1 MSRKKAVAG
10 GIGVLS
16 AMLVAGTVSA
26 PAAGATE
33 KTGAEANS
41 AYAISAS
48 GLLKIDPTP
57 KVDDSKG
64 FSQQSL
70 AELKLPA
77 SLVELKLLNARA
89 GANRARASVADV
101 SIGLGLGKPLLS
113 ATAIEARCGDGKA
126 TSSLAKAKIGD
137 IKLDVAAPPNTDV
150 KVPGLASVVL
160 NKQTTHKDGS
170 ITVTAI
176 SISIDGIQK
185 LDLASATCVDD
196 DGDGS
201 GPQAPEPTT
210 SKPTAPPA
218 SKPSTPT
225 SPSNNGG
232 AGDDGSNNDGASPAG
247 DKALPNGKAPR
258 PTPVKAHLDVTG

>member
-1 MSRKKAVAG
+1 MTITKAVAG

-16 AMLVAGTVSA
+16 AMFVAGTVFA

-33 KTGAEANS
+33 TTGTGENS

-48 GLLKIDPTP
+48 GLLKINPTP

-77 SLVELKLLNARA
+77 SLAELKLLNAQA
-89 GANRARASVADV
+89 GADRARASVADLSV
-101 SIGLGLGKPLLS
+101 GLGVGKPLLS
-113 ATAIEARCGDGKA
+113 ATAIEAQCGDGKA

-137 IKLDVAAPPNTDV
+137 TKLDVAVPPNTAV
-150 KVPGLASVVL
+150 QVPGLVSVVL

-176 SISIDGIQK
+176 SINVDGIQK
-185 LDLASATCVDD
+185 LDLASATCADD
-196 DGDGS
+196 DGNG
-201 GPQAPEPTT
+201 GGETPTPTT
-210 SKPTAPPA
+210 SKPTAPTT
-218 SKPSTPT
+218 SKPSAPT
-225 SPSNNGG
+225 NSPSDGG
-232 AGDDGSNNDGASPAG
+232 SSPAG
-247 DKALPNGKAPR
+247 DKALPNGKAPS

>member
-1 MSRKKAVAG
+1 VSRTKAVAG

-16 AMLVAGTVSA
+16 AMLVAGTVFA

-33 KTGAEANS
+33 TTGTEGNS
-41 AYAISAS
+41 AYALSAS

-77 SLVELKLLNARA
+77 SLVELKLLNAQA
-89 GANRARASVADV
+89 GADRARASVADLSV
-101 SIGLGLGKPLLS
+101 GLGVGKPLLS
-113 ATAIEARCGDGKA
+113 ATAIEAKCGDGKA

-137 IKLDVAAPPNTDV
+137 TKLDVAVPPNTAV
-150 KVPGLASVVL
+150 QVPGLVSVVL

-176 SISIDGIQK
+176 SINVDGIQK
-185 LDLASATCVDD
+185 LDLASATCADD
-196 DGDGS
+196 DGNG
-201 GPQAPEPTT
+201 GGETPTPEPTT
-210 SKPTAPPA
+210 SKPTAPTT
-218 SKPSTPT
+218 SKSSAPT
-225 SPSNNGG
+225 NSPSDGG
-232 AGDDGSNNDGASPAG
+232 SSPAG
-247 DKALPNGKAPR
+247 DKALPNGKAPS